1 MNALHQLIPAIAAEP
16 ATVLYLLTGAA
27 TFGWARIARSRR
39 ARRQAST
46 MMLISQ
52 RRSRM
57 AMDSLDLLK

>member
-1 MNALHQLIPAIAAEP
+1 MLHSFAAEP

-27 TFGWARIARSRR
+27 TFGWARITRSRR

-57 AMDSLDLLK
+57 AMDSLDLLERGATKP

>member
-1 MNALHQLIPAIAAEP
+1 MMHSIAAEP

-27 TFGWARIARSRR
+27 TFGWAKFSRSRR

-46 MMLISQ
+46 MMLICQ

-57 AMDSLDLLK
+57 AMDSLDLLR